1 MRSRSRGHVGLLG
14 PRPTSSGGFYLS
26 REGCHALGR
35 NGALPFGRNLLDPHV
50 LGITLLALVS

>member
-1 MRSRSRGHVGLLG
+1 MRSRSGGHVGLLG

-35 NGALPFGRNLLDPHV
+35 NGALPFGRDLLDTDV
-50 LGITLLALVS
+50 LGVALLALVS